1 MVIAPPLI
9 YHYIYPNLGSDSA
22 THLITMLSIQNG
34 NNINQLY
41 LGHWLLS
48 YFLKIG
54 SGIFHISQ
62 LNLWMWFNCLI
73 LIPIGLVL
81 YLITSKLFGWKI
93 GLISLIVPIFISGG
107 IMEMYYWGVIYDVIN
122 LVIFVPILF
131 YFLAKWL
138 TENKVYQ
145 AIIVLLMTVLV
156 STFHTSGLYLPFVLI
171 FALAVYVVYKIVKK
185 QANRDLYRPIIAG
198 ISLFVISII
207 SMKILSPNTISQ
219 ITYYISPPSGIKTLG
234 SVYVTNAPYL
244 RNLYISF
251 VPYIISF
258 ITIPILGIFIVSS
271 GLLRNRGSS
280 ISNQSKI
287 MILLFSCLVIE
298 LLVAFLM
305 KVTTDRTRIQEDL
318 AISFSLLTFFLLCI
332 TLKVNKST
340 AWSSVLGILIVFGL
354 ISGLN
359 IWRQNNSAVKEV
371 DKQAIGYLNTLEEST
386 FYCSSAV
393 DKDIYGLYIKEKYDA
408 NSDLFITRNIDLT
421 NISSKVS
428 PQSNDY
434 KLLKQF
440 TDGKVVVDIY
450 ER

>member
-1 MVIAPPLI
+1 
-9 YHYIYPNLGSDSA
+9 
-22 THLITMLSIQNG
+22 
-34 NNINQLY
+34 
-41 LGHWLLS
+41 
-48 YFLKIG
+48 
-54 SGIFHISQ
+54 
-62 LNLWMWFNCLI
+62 
-73 LIPIGLVL
+73 
-81 YLITSKLFGWKI
+81 
-93 GLISLIVPIFISGG
+93 
-107 IMEMYYWGVIYDVIN
+107 
-122 LVIFVPILF
+122 
-131 YFLAKWL
+131 
-138 TENKVYQ
+138 
-145 AIIVLLMTVLV
+145 
-156 STFHTSGLYLPFVLI
+156 
-171 FALAVYVVYKIVKK
+171 
-185 QANRDLYRPIIAG
+185 
-198 ISLFVISII
+198 
-207 SMKILSPNTISQ
+207 
-219 ITYYISPPSGIKTLG
+219 
-234 SVYVTNAPYL
+234 
-244 RNLYISF
+244 
-251 VPYIISF
+251 
-258 ITIPILGIFIVSS
+258 
-271 GLLRNRGSS
+271 
-280 ISNQSKI
+280 